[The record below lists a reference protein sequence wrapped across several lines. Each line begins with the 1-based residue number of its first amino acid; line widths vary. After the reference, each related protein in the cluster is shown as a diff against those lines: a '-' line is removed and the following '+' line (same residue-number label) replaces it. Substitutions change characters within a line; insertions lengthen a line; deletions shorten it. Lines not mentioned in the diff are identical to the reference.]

1 MIYILNNDKNKSQ
14 VLYIVYAI
22 VRLAALPFPVLALFR
37 PFYFI
42 YLFLFSPSFSAGPS
56 LMKSPASES
65 LSDLLSHSIAF
76 FRALRRQSAQVGI
89 LIPRNANR
97 PGWKFPSRDAASRGI
112 PVTLGPYLAAAI
124 SRDSSRGMCVHV
136 PLEKGSFLPGSLS
149 AFMLWVEVRIY
160 PQTATL
166 IRALSILSLFKS
178 LFRGTWVFYPFVWM
192 DRSGWNRSFSC
203 RSDQMIG

>member
-1 MIYILNNDKNKSQ
+1 
-14 VLYIVYAI
+14 
-22 VRLAALPFPVLALFR
+22 
-37 PFYFI
+37 
-42 YLFLFSPSFSAGPS
+42 
-56 LMKSPASES
+56 MKSPASES

-136 PLEKGSFLPGSLS
+136 PLEKVSFLLPGSFLRVYGGGGARIS
-149 AFMLWVEVRIY
+149 ADHR
-160 PQTATL
+160 AL

-178 LFRGTWVFYPFVWM
+178 LFRGTWAFL
-192 DRSGWNRSFSC
+192 SFRLDGSVGMESSLQLSK
-203 RSDQMIG
+203 RSDDRIGTVYNIQTCVHFPFGKYRILYVAEAERI